1 MNEALRQLAD
11 EYWDHLMET
20 QPTMAHMIGDYGYMD
35 RVEDASRAAEDANI
49 AALEAFASRAEAFDP
64 STLSSDDRTTR
75 ETLIFDCTTTAGILE
90 MRQAEFGIDPIFG
103 PQAVFQVAI
112 PQMSVETADH
122 ADRMLAKYS
131 AVAVMLDQ
139 ATERLREGVKS
150 GRVNANFAV
159 TKTVEQLNALLESP
173 VEDDAFLK
181 AQMPGSYSDDDITA
195 WKEKAAEIVVNE
207 IRPAFE
213 RYRDVIADEV
223 GPVARSDE
231 QAGLFTLTDGEL
243 AYNKLIERFTT
254 LPLTAQEIHD
264 IGLQQIARLADEYIE
279 VAGPL
284 LGTTDL
290 KEIFAALNDDPDLH
304 HTNGPDI
311 VAQSEEA
318 FAAAKAAM
326 GDWFGRL
333 PESDCLVQETQHGP
347 VAFYYPPAED
357 GSREGTFFMNTT
369 DPTSW
374 GTFEVQSTAFH
385 EGIPGHHLQIAI
397 AQELGN
403 SIPAFRRNGFISAY
417 GEGWALYTERLSD
430 EMGLYSTELDRVGM
444 LQADS
449 IRACRLVV
457 DTGMHALGWSRQQGI
472 DYMAENAPMAMHTIV
487 EEIDRYLSFPG
498 QAVSYM
504 IGRIQIQ
511 QMRADA
517 EASLGDD
524 FDIKG
529 FHDVVLGSGCV
540 SLPTLH
546 RLVKEWS
553 TA

>member
-1 MNEALRQLAD
+1 VNEALRQLAD
-11 EYWDHLMET
+11 DYWEHLMET
-20 QPTMAHMIGDYGYMD
+20 QPSTAHILGDYRYMD
-35 RVEDASRAAEDANI
+35 RVEDVSRAGEDANI
-49 AALEAFASRAEAFDP
+49 AALRTFASRAGAFDP
-64 STLSSDDRTTR
+64 SSLSSDDQTTR
-75 ETLIFDCTTTAGILE
+75 ETVIFDCTTTAGILE

-122 ADRMLAKYS
+122 ADKMLAKYS

-139 ATERLREGVKS
+139 AAERLLEGVKS
-150 GRVNANFAV
+150 GNVNADFAV
-159 TKTVEQLNALLESP
+159 TKTVGQLNALLATP

-181 AQMPGSYSDDDITA
+181 AQMPESYSGDDITA
-195 WKEKAAEIVVNE
+195 WRDNASAIIVNE

-213 RYRDVIADEV
+213 RYRDVIRDEV

-231 QAGLFTLTDGEL
+231 QSGLFALAGGEL
-243 AYNKLIERFTT
+243 TYNRLIERFTT

-264 IGLQQIARLADEYIE
+264 VGLQQIARLADEYVE

-284 LGTTDL
+284 LGTTNL

-333 PESDCLVQETQHGP
+333 PESDCLVHETQHGP

-397 AQELGN
+397 AQELGD

-417 GEGWALYTERLSD
+417 GEGWALYTERLAD
-430 EMGLYSTELDRVGM
+430 EMGLYSAELDRVGM

-457 DTGMHALGWSRQQGI
+457 DTGMHSLGWSR
-472 DYMAENAPMAMHTIV
+472 
-487 EEIDRYLSFPG
+487 
-498 QAVSYM
+498 
-504 IGRIQIQ
+504 
-511 QMRADA
+511 
-517 EASLGDD
+517 
-524 FDIKG
+524 
-529 FHDVVLGSGCV
+529 
-540 SLPTLH
+540 
-546 RLVKEWS
+546 
-553 TA
+553 

>member
-1 MNEALRQLAD
+1 VNEALRQLAD
-11 EYWDHLMET
+11 DYWDHLMET
-20 QPTMAHMIGDYGYMD
+20 QPSMAHIIGDYRFMD
-35 RVEDASRAAEDANI
+35 RMEDVSRAGEDANI
-49 AALEAFASRAEAFDP
+49 VALRTLASRAEAFDP
-64 STLSSDDRTTR
+64 STLSSDDQTTR
-75 ETLIFDCTTTAGILE
+75 ETLIFDCATTAGILE

-122 ADRMLAKYS
+122 ADKMLAKYS
-131 AVAVMLDQ
+131 AIAVMLDQ
-139 ATERLREGVKS
+139 ATERLREGLES
-150 GRVNANFAV
+150 GRVNADFAV
-159 TKTVEQLNALLESP
+159 TRTVGQLNTLLESP
-173 VEDDAFLK
+173 LEDDAFLK
-181 AQMPGSYSDDDITA
+181 AQMPESYSNDDITA
-195 WKEKAAEIVVNE
+195 WRDNASAIIVNE
-207 IRPAFE
+207 IRPAFD
-213 RYRDVIADEV
+213 RYRDVIRDEV

-231 QAGLFTLTDGEL
+231 QSGLFALANGEL
-243 AYNKLIERFTT
+243 AYNRLIERFTT

-264 IGLQQIARLADEYIE
+264 VGLQQIARLADEYVE

-290 KEIFAALNDDPDLH
+290 KEIFASLNDDPDLH

-397 AQELGN
+397 AQELGD

-430 EMGLYSTELDRVGM
+430 EMGLYSSELDRVGM

-511 QMRADA
+511 QMRAEA

-540 SLPTLH
+540 PLPTLA
-546 RLVKEWS
+546 RLVADWS
-553 TA
+553 AA